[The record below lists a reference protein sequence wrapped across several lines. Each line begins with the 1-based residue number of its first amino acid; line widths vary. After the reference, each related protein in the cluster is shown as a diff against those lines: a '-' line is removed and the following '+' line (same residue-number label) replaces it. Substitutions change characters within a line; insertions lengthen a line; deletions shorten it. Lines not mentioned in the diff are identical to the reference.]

1 MIELRHLRYAVTVAE
16 EGHITRAAER
26 LGLQQPPL
34 SQQIKAL
41 EEQLGVAL
49 FRRLSRGVVATAA
62 GKAFVER
69 ARAILADVDG
79 AVEAARRAGRGEDGR
94 LAIGFTGSA
103 AFHPL
108 VTGVVRELRDSAP
121 LLALTLEEA
130 NSGTSL
136 EALRAGR
143 LDAAFVRALPEAY
156 EGVSA
161 RRLLDEEMLAVIP
174 DPHPLLQD
182 WPEDQPRPLAALAE
196 AIFVLYHRPSG
207 PGLYDA
213 IIAACDKAG
222 FSPRVGQEATQMIS
236 TLSLVA
242 AGLGIS
248 LVPASMARFG
258 TTGIAYRRL
267 KQDEAPSAPLF
278 LIWRSGEES
287 GPLARLLADVRR
299 HALALGSG
307 RPVM

>member
-1 MIELRHLRYAVTVAE
+1 MIELRHLRYAVAVAE
-16 EGHITRAAER
+16 ERHITRAAER

-41 EEQLGVAL
+41 EDQLGVTL
-49 FRRLSRGVVATAA
+49 FHRLSRGVIPTAA
-62 GKAFVER
+62 GEAFVAR
-69 ARAILADVDG
+69 ARAILTDVDN
-79 AVEAARRAGRGEDGR
+79 AVEAARRSSRGEEGR

-108 VTGVVRELRDSAP
+108 VTGVVRELRDRAP
-121 LLALTLEEA
+121 LLKLTLEEA
-130 NSGTSL
+130 NSSVAF

-143 LDAAFVRALPEAY
+143 LDAAFVRALPEAP

-161 RRLLDEEMLAVIP
+161 RHLLDEDMLVAFP
-174 DPHPLLQD
+174 DSHPLLEG
-182 WPEDQPRPLAALAE
+182 WPENQRRPLAALTQATF
-196 AIFVLYHRPSG
+196 ILYHRPSG
-207 PGLYDA
+207 AGLYDA

-248 LVPASMARFG
+248 IVPVSMARLG
-258 TTGIAYRRL
+258 TTGISYRRL
-267 KQDEAPSAPLF
+267 KQEEGLSAPLF
-278 LIWRSGEES
+278 LIWRPGEES

-299 HALALGSG
+299 YNQAMGS
-307 RPVM
+307 R

>member
-34 SQQIKAL
+34 SQQIKSL
-41 EEQLGVAL
+41 EGQLGVTL
-49 FRRLSRGVVATAA
+49 FRRLARGVVATAA
-62 GKAFVER
+62 GDAFVER
-69 ARAILADVDG
+69 ARTILADVDG
-79 AVEAARRAGRGEDGR
+79 AVEAARRAGRGEEGR

-108 VTGVVRELRDSAP
+108 VTDVVRELRDSAP

-143 LDAAFVRALPEAY
+143 LDAAFVRALPETH
-156 EGVSA
+156 EGVSV
-161 RRLLDEEMLAVIP
+161 RHLLDEEMLAVIP
-174 DPHPLLQD
+174 DPHPLLKG
-182 WPEDQPRPLAALAE
+182 WPEDERRTLAALAE
-196 AIFVLYHRPSG
+196 AVFILYHRPSG

-213 IIAACDKAG
+213 IIAACGKAG

-248 LVPASMARFG
+248 LAPASMARFG
-258 TTGIAYRRL
+258 TAGIAYRRL
-267 KQDEAPSAPLF
+267 KQDEAPCAPLF
-278 LIWRSGEES
+278 LIWRSGEEG

-299 HALALGSG
+299 HTLALGST
-307 RPVM
+307 RSSV